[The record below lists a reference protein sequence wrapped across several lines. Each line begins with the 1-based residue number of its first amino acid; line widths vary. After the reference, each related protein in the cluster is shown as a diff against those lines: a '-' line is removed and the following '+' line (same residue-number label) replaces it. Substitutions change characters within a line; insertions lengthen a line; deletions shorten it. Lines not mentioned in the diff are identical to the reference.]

1 MVKVGDVLF
10 LFVDDTTPPKKKY
23 FFVLGESEGQIS
35 LASFYV
41 NSDINLNIHNNPVL
55 VKFNIELLPAD
66 YPFLHHKSYLDCTK
80 MIIRDKSE
88 YDDIV
93 KVRPEAIVYT
103 LTSEQLE
110 FFRKIIR
117 EVPTIKGKIIKK
129 FVFYER

>member
-1 MVKVGDVLF
+1 
-10 LFVDDTTPPKKKY
+10 
-23 FFVLGESEGQIS
+23 
-35 LASFYV
+35 
-41 NSDINLNIHNNPVL
+41 
-55 VKFNIELLPAD
+55 
-66 YPFLHHKSYLDCTK
+66 

-110 FFRKIIR
+110 FFRQIIR

-129 FVFYER
+129 FGFYDR